1 MLIENENVNIQSSH
15 NKFQGH
21 SPQIFLNTPSST
33 TANKPPSDTNQAST
47 ATHNSNHHNRNDSTR
62 KVNNNRTDMSN
73 LQENNSLN
81 KESTKNKLKFKP
93 KKKTNAI
100 VAPSNDLKRPEQPEE
115 IAHEIANLASSIK
128 SKKNKVVISGLIN

>member
-62 KVNNNRTDMSN
+62 KASNNRTDMNN
-73 LQENNSLN
+73 LQENNSFN

-93 KKKTNAI
+93 KKNKCYSGT
-100 VAPSNDLKRPEQPEE
+100 LERFEE
-115 IAHEIANLASSIK
+115 ARAT
-128 SKKNKVVISGLIN
+128 